1 MANRYKRRTR
11 KSKQDEYDRKYNGI
25 PLDYYERL
33 SWLYDELNISSKDE
47 EEILYKRNYLI
58 SNLFY
63 YDFNVVLNEVPE
75 GTPRPRFRITRGNY
89 GSIAANFPGFVRVY
103 SLTGKEDQVFMKRLI
118 GNDLIQL
125 DSLISTACNID
136 ICTFTETPKNYSKS
150 DKILAEIGLERP
162 LQKPDWDN
170 IEKKYSD
177 MFNSNI
183 WLDDTLVIDGAI
195 HKYYSILPR
204 IEIRIKYLNM
214 VYNKYQY
221 DKILPRLIKETG
233 NENSHIQMPIY

>member
-1 MANRYKRRTR
+1 MARYKRKTR
-11 KSKQDEYDRKYNGI
+11 KFKQDEYERKYSDI

-33 SWLYDELNISSKDE
+33 SWLYDELNITPRDE
-47 EEILYKRNYLI
+47 QDIINKRNYLI

-89 GSIAANFPGFVRVY
+89 GSVAASFPGFVRVY
-103 SLTGKEDQVFMKRLI
+103 SLTGKEDQVYMQRLI
-118 GNDLIQL
+118 GADLIQL
-125 DSLISTACNID
+125 DNLISTACNID
-136 ICTFTETPKNYSKS
+136 ICTFSETPKQFTKS
-150 DKILAEIGLERP
+150 DKVLAEIGLIRP

-183 WLDDTLVIDGAI
+183 WLDDTLVVDGSI
-195 HKYYSILPR
+195 HKYFSVLPR
-204 IEIRIKYLNM
+204 VEIRIKYLNM

-221 DKILPRLIKETG
+221 DRIFPRIVKETG
-233 NENSHIQMPIY
+233 DQNPILQMPLY

>member
-1 MANRYKRRTR
+1 MARYKRKTR
-11 KSKQDEYDRKYNGI
+11 KFKQDEYERKYSDI
-25 PLDYYERL
+25 PLDYNERL
-33 SWLYDELNISSKDE
+33 SWLYDELNITPRDE
-47 EEILYKRNYLI
+47 QDIINKRNYLI

-89 GSIAANFPGFVRVY
+89 GSVAATFPGFVRVY
-103 SLTGKEDQVFMKRLI
+103 SLTGKEDQVYMQRLI
-118 GNDLIQL
+118 GADLIQL

-136 ICTFTETPKNYSKS
+136 ICTFSETPKQFTKS
-150 DKILAEIGLERP
+150 DKILAEIGLIRP

-183 WLDDTLVIDGAI
+183 WLDDTLVVDGAI
-195 HKYYSILPR
+195 HKYFSVLPR
-204 IEIRIKYLNM
+204 VEIRIKYLNM

-221 DKILPRLIKETG
+221 DRILPRIVKETG
-233 NENSHIQMPIY
+233 EQNPILQMPLY

>member
-1 MANRYKRRTR
+1 MARYRRKTR
-11 KSKQDEYDRKYNGI
+11 KSKQDEYDRKYSGI

-33 SWLYDELNISSKDE
+33 SWLYDELKISPKDE
-47 EEILYKRNYLI
+47 EEILYKRNYFI

-89 GSIAANFPGFVRVY
+89 GSAAANFPNFVRVY
-103 SLTGKEDQVFMKRLI
+103 SLTGKEDQVFMQRLI

-125 DSLISTACNID
+125 DGLISTACNID
-136 ICTFTETPKNYSKS
+136 ICTFTETPKYFSKS
-150 DKILAEIGLERP
+150 DKVLAEVGIERP

-195 HKYYSILPR
+195 HKYYSVLPR

-221 DKILPRLIKETG
+221 EKILPRLEKESG
-233 NENSHIQMPIY
+233 DKPINLQMPIY

>member
-1 MANRYKRRTR
+1 MARYKRKTR
-11 KSKQDEYDRKYNGI
+11 KFKQDEYERKYSDI
-25 PLDYYERL
+25 PLDYNERL
-33 SWLYDELNISSKDE
+33 SWLYDELNITPRDE
-47 EEILYKRNYLI
+47 QDIINKRNYLI

-89 GSIAANFPGFVRVY
+89 GSVAATFPGFVRVY
-103 SLTGKEDQVFMKRLI
+103 SLTGKEDQVYMQRLI
-118 GNDLIQL
+118 GADLIQL

-136 ICTFTETPKNYSKS
+136 ICTFSETPKQFTKS
-150 DKILAEIGLERP
+150 DKVLAEIGLIRP

-183 WLDDTLVIDGAI
+183 WLDDTLVVDGAI
-195 HKYYSILPR
+195 HKYFSVLPR
-204 IEIRIKYLNM
+204 VEIRIKYLNM

-221 DKILPRLIKETG
+221 DRILPRIVKETG
-233 NENSHIQMPIY
+233 EQNPILQMPLY